1 MNNLNIIDQFLQVFI
16 RYIDSGFGLLN
27 GDVAALSTILIALDI
42 TIAGLFWA
50 LDGEGNVLGA
60 LIKKILYV
68 GAFAYIIN
76 NFQSLAAIIYN
87 SFAGLGLTATG
98 SGLTAEDLLRPGKI
112 AGTGFQ
118 AAYPLL
124 QQAGHYVGFTTL
136 FSHLVPILV
145 LLFAWAI
152 VVLSFFI
159 LAVQLFI
166 TILEFKLTTLAGF
179 VLVPFALWN
188 KTSFLAE
195 RVLGNVVSSGI
206 KVMVLAVIVGIGT
219 TFFSQFTSAVPT
231 QEPSLAAA
239 MSLALGSLAL
249 FGLGIFGPGV
259 AAGLVAGAPQL
270 GAGAVAGTAMATAG
284 TAMLA
289 AGGAGMAARGG
300 LGAVRA
306 ATAIGSGASTAYG
319 LARATSGTTGLAG
332 VGVGLAGVA
341 KAGAGAAYQ
350 AASGVTSNATS
361 GLKASAAA
369 GRQAAWRAT
378 GGMRHSSSTSS
389 TSPSSSSSPS
399 ASGEPAPHGATGS
412 SGGSSAMPPAW
423 ARRLR
428 SQQQRRGHVQN
439 IHQAIKDGD
448 HPGHGLSPTLHEK
461 E

>member
-1 MNNLNIIDQFLQVFI
+1 MNNLNIIDQFMQTFI

-27 GDVAALSTILIALDI
+27 GDVAALSSILIALDV

-60 LIKKILYV
+60 LIKKVLYV

-76 NFQSLAAIIYN
+76 NFSNLATIIYN

-98 SGLTAEDLLRPGKI
+98 SGITANDLLQPGKI

-118 AAYPLL
+118 AAHPLL
-124 QQAGHYVGFTTL
+124 QQAGQYVGFTTL
-136 FSHLVPILV
+136 FSHLVTILV

-152 VVLSFFI
+152 VVLSFFV

-219 TFFSQFTSAVPT
+219 TFFSQFTASQPAGDIT
-231 QEPSLAAA
+231 LASA

-249 FGLGIFGPGV
+249 FGLGIFGPGI
-259 AAGLVAGAPQL
+259 ATGLVAGAPQL

-300 LGAVRA
+300 LSAVRA
-306 ATAIGSGASTAYG
+306 ATSLGSGASTAYNM
-319 LARATSGTTGLAG
+319 AQATSGATGMAG
-332 VGVGLAGVA
+332 VGAGLAGVA

-350 AASGVTSNATS
+350 AASGVASNAS
-361 GLKASAAA
+361 SSLKASAES

-378 GGMRHSSSTSS
+378 GGTRSSS
-389 TSPSSSSSPS
+389 PSSSSPS
-399 ASGEPAPHGATGS
+399 AFGGSSPHGAAGS
-412 SGGSSAMPPAW
+412 SGGSSATPPAW

-428 SQQQRRGHVQN
+428 SQQQSRGHVQN

-448 HPGHGLSPTLHEK
+448 RPGHGATPTLHEK

>member
-1 MNNLNIIDQFLQVFI
+1 MNNLNIIDQFMQTFI

-27 GDVAALSTILIALDI
+27 GDVAALSSILIALDV

-76 NFQSLAAIIYN
+76 NFSSLATIVYN

-98 SGLTAEDLLRPGKI
+98 SGITANDLLQPGKI

-124 QQAGHYVGFTTL
+124 QQAGQYVGFTTL
-136 FSHLVPILV
+136 FSHLVTILV

-152 VVLSFFI
+152 VVLSFFV

-219 TFFSQFTSAVPT
+219 TFFSQFTASQPAGT
-231 QEPSLAAA
+231 ITLASA

-249 FGLGIFGPGV
+249 FGLGIFGPGI
-259 AAGLVAGAPQL
+259 ATGLVAGAPQL

-300 LGAVRA
+300 LSAVRA
-306 ATAIGSGASTAYG
+306 ATSLGSGASMAYG
-319 LARATSGTTGLAG
+319 LAQATSGATGMAG
-332 VGVGLAGVA
+332 VGAGIAGVA

-350 AASGVTSNATS
+350 AASGAASNATS
-361 GLKASAAA
+361 SLKASANA
-369 GRQAAWRAT
+369 GRQAAWRAS
-378 GGMRHSSSTSS
+378 GGTRFSSSSP
-389 TSPSSSSSPS
+389 PSSSSSS
-399 ASGEPAPHGATGS
+399 ASSGPSPRGAAGS
-412 SGGSSAMPPAW
+412 SGGSSATPPAW

-428 SQQQRRGHVQN
+428 SQQQQRGHVQN

-448 HPGHGLSPTLHEK
+448 RPGHGASPTLHEK